1 MTGLPMVWGGGGVE
15 EVLGGTS
22 EPSAAYRT
30 LAARFRVAAIDR
42 LAPEA
47 MPKTLPGTLGAAPLL
62 LVQPRA
68 LAPEELAAF
77 DAWVR
82 GGGSVL
88 ILADPMLRRGG
99 PYRPGDPRAPPPM
112 TLLDPL
118 FAHWG
123 LVLDLPTADPGERI
137 ERFGATANG
146 RRGTLV
152 TDAAGRWRVT
162 AGTCRVEAGG
172 VIARCRLGAGRAIL
186 VADADLVDDS
196 LWEAEAGGDNA
207 ALLTGWIDELERGAA
222 AR

>member
-15 EVLGGTS
+15 DVLGGAS
-22 EPSAAYRT
+22 APSAAYRT
-30 LAARFRVAAIDR
+30 LAACFRVAAVDR
-42 LAPEA
+42 LAPE
-47 MPKTLPGTLGAAPLL
+47 TLPETLGAPPLL

-68 LAPEELAAF
+68 LAPEELAAL

-82 GGGSVL
+82 GGGRAL

-99 PYRPGDPRAPPPM
+99 RHPPGDPRAPPPM

-123 LVLDLPTADPGERI
+123 LALDLPSADPGERI
-137 ERFGATANG
+137 ERHGAMADG
-146 RRGTLV
+146 RQGMLV

-172 VIARCRLGAGRAIL
+172 VIARCRPGSGRAIL
-186 VADADLVDDS
+186 VADADLVDDA
-196 LWEAEAGGDNA
+196 LWGPAAGGDNA
-207 ALLTGWIDELERGAA
+207 ALLTGWIDELKGGAA